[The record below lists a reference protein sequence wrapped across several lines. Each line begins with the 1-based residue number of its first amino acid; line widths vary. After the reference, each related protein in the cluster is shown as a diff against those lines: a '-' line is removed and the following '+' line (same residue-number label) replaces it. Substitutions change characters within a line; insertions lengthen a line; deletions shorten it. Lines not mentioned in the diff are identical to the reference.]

1 MMYRVHTKRRIILY
15 SSNSGTAVIGMQEGK
30 SDVECMTILKEAY
43 VDAMVLLGFF
53 DLLRRGGIAPP
64 QHLPIV
70 SLQNQAIK

>member
-1 MMYRVHTKRRIILY
+1 MTPKERLSIAWAQAQMLK
-15 SSNSGTAVIGMQEGK
+15 AMQEGK

-43 VDAMVLLGFF
+43 EDAMVLLGFF

-70 SLQNQAIK
+70 SLQNQAIE